1 MFGGYVS
8 ATRIGRIEY
17 GTVIDHIAAGKGTKV
32 IEALDLARSDKP
44 VSMLMNVQSKKLGKK
59 DVVKIEGS
67 HLEPKE
73 IATKISLF
81 APRATVNLIKNS
93 KVLSKVRLESLRSRK
108 P

>member
-1 MFGGYVS
+1 MS
-8 ATRIGRIEY
+8 ATGIGKIDY
-17 GTVIDHIAAGKGTKV
+17 GTVIDHITAGKGTKV
-32 IEALDLARSDKP
+32 IEALDLTRSDKP

-73 IATKISLF
+73 IATKISPF
-81 APRATVNLIKNS
+81 APRATINLIKNS
-93 KVLSKVRLESLRSRK
+93 KVLSKVKLESLKSKK